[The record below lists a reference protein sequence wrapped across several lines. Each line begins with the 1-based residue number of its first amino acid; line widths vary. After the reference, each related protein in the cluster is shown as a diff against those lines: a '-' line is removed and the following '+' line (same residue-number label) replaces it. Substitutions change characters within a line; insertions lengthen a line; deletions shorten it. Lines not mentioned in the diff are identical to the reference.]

1 MGLGGGALEGG
12 VGVALGVVVPGGLVG
27 EFPIVGFVGVVP
39 GPERVVDGFED
50 GFDELGGVWD
60 GAV

>member
-1 MGLGGGALEGG
+1 MEGG

-27 EFPIVGFVGVVP
+27 EFPVVGFVGVVP